1 MANTRTTKRTTT
13 KKAVTEA
20 VETPVVETVIEAPVA
35 ETVATPEVKVVEKKK
50 EYEET
55 TPILCTSITCGEL
68 RMEGIKSGLQYTWLD
83 RGDSTE
89 VEYQDLVAAI
99 RVAKMQVMS
108 PCFIIEDEDFIERYP
123 KLKEVYGSIY
133 SVGDLRKIITDLDAQ
148 SMKLTIMNLPEG
160 AKNSVKNIAATMVQN
175 GQFDDLS
182 ISKIKVLDELFG
194 TNLLLLSDLI
204 G

>member
-1 MANTRTTKRTTT
+1 MANTRTKRTTT
-13 KKAVTEA
+13 TKKVEPVVEA
-20 VETPVVETVIEAPVA
+20 VETSVVKTVEASEPVVEQVT
-35 ETVATPEVKVVEKKK
+35 KKK
-50 EYEET
+50 EYDET

-68 RMEGIKSGLQYTWLD
+68 RMEGIKSGIQYTWLD
-83 RGDSTE
+83 RSDSTE

-108 PCFIIEDEDFIERYP
+108 PCFIIEDEEFVERYP
-123 KLKEVYGSIY
+123 KLKEIYGGLY

-182 ISKIKVLDELFG
+182 IAKIKVLDEIYG
-194 TNLLLLSDLI
+194 TNLLLLSDLM
-204 G
+204 

>member
-1 MANTRTTKRTTT
+1 MANTRTKRTTA
-13 KKAVTEA
+13 KV
-20 VETPVVETVIEAPVA
+20 VEPVVEAVKTPVA
-35 ETVATPEVKVVEKKK
+35 EIPVVEAKTVSEPVKTQVIKKK
-50 EYEET
+50 EYEENS
-55 TPILCTSITCGEL
+55 PILCTSITCGEL
-68 RMEGIKSGLQYTWLD
+68 RMEGIKSGIQYTWLD
-83 RGDSTE
+83 RGDTTE

-108 PCFIIEDEDFIERYP
+108 PCFIIEDEDFVERYP
-123 KLKEVYGSIY
+123 KLKEVYASIY

-148 SMKLTIMNLPEG
+148 SMKLTIMSLPDG

-194 TNLLLLSDLI
+194 TNLLLLSDLV